1 MISYRDAIQLD
12 LPVLVSMERVLF
24 ADSPW
29 SMGQFKEEFKGVPNT
44 RYFLVASNSED
55 QIVGYAAVLVVAPGV
70 EADVLTVGVLPEYL
84 RQGIATHFMAE
95 LEKWS
100 LSKQAPAMMLEV
112 GTENTAAIKLY
123 EKLGYQKIST
133 REGYYGPGLDAF
145 VMRKELI
152 L

>member
-1 MISYRDAIQLD
+1 MIQYRAAIQLD

-44 RYFLVASNSED
+44 RYFLVATSADD

-100 LSKQAPAMMLEV
+100 ISKQAPAMMLEV

>member
-1 MISYRDAIQLD
+1 MISYRAAMQLD

-29 SMGQFKEEFKGVPNT
+29 SMAQFKEEFKGVPNS
-44 RYFLVASNSED
+44 RYFLVATNDAD
-55 QIVGYAAVLVVAPGV
+55 QIIGYAAVLVVAPGV
-70 EADVLTVGVLPEYL
+70 EADVLTVAVLPEYA

-95 LEKWS
+95 LEKWA

-112 GTENTAAIKLY
+112 GVENTGAIALY

-133 REGYYGPGLDAF
+133 RADYYGPDLDAF
-145 VMRKELI
+145 VMRKELGK
-152 L
+152 